1 MISIGQNQINQIYAG
16 NTSVQSVYV
25 GSTQVWSGK
34 SWHTLYEGDG
44 SWLDN
49 IPLNAYTTS
58 DRVVQYRNNSLINFA
73 NTWGTYGEPV
83 KYRIYIEGI
92 NYGAAASSS
101 TYTFSMSD
109 LSEPTPVTPF
119 YIESDDNNEIIINST
134 LSGEFDPSKIYL
146 QFTIDELNGANNL
159 RFNVYYAYQRLQNVG
174 YYYVYSVNPKITKIE
189 AYY

>member
-1 MISIGQNQINQIYAG
+1 MINIGQNQINQMYVG
-16 NTSVQSVYV
+16 NTPVQSVYV
-25 GSTQVWSGK
+25 GNTQVWSGK

-49 IPLNAYTTS
+49 INLSAYTTS
-58 DRVVQYRNNSLINFA
+58 DRVIQYKNNSLINFA

-92 NYGAAASSS
+92 NYAAAANSS
-101 TYTFSMSD
+101 TYHIPMSA
-109 LSEPTPVTPF
+109 LAAPTPVTPF
-119 YIESDDNNEIIINST
+119 YIESDDNNEITINST

-159 RFNVYYAYQRLQNVG
+159 RFNVYYAYQRIQGPL
-174 YYYVYSVNPKITKIE
+174 YYVYSVNPKITKIE